1 MVAATRRERLPDI
14 PGGRPMPD
22 VTRWGMPRAATVR
35 TATVRAATVIAV
47 VLLALSLTMGTQVA
61 GAGASSASSKAQA
74 KKLLLTLADMPKS
87 WKKEKGSGGSGSS
100 SLPGAAQLASC
111 IGVPASLITSNPPEA
126 DSPYYENKGGLL
138 EVQDSVSVFPS
149 AKTAESDYNALANAK
164 TPACMTTLMNG
175 SFKAQI
181 LGSAGKG
188 ATLGTITVTR
198 ADPADFAPG
207 STGLVMSLPITDQGV
222 SLTAVLTVVYY
233 IKGKLGQQIDF
244 NSYGPTFPASLAESL
259 SATALHRL

>member
-1 MVAATRRERLPDI
+1 MA
-14 PGGRPMPD
+14 D
-22 VTRWGMPRAATVR
+22 VTGAGLPRMASVR
-35 TATVRAATVIAV
+35 TPAMIVA
-47 VLLALSLTMGTQVA
+47 VLLALCLTVGTQVA
-61 GAGASSASSKAQA
+61 GAGASAASSKAQA
-74 KKLLLTLADMPKS
+74 KKLLLVLADMPKN
-87 WKKEKGSGGSGSS
+87 WKKEKGNGGNGSS
-100 SLPGAAQLASC
+100 SLPGATQLAGC
-111 IGVPASLITSNPPEA
+111 IGVPASLVTANPPQAE
-126 DSPYYENKGGLL
+126 SPYYENKSGLL

-149 AKTAESDYNALANAK
+149 AKAAESAYNALANAK

-188 ATLGTITVTR
+188 ATLGTITVSR

-207 STGLVMSLPITDQGV
+207 STGLVVSLPISDQGV
-222 SLTAVLTVVYY
+222 SLTAILTVVYY

-244 NSYGPTFPASLAESL
+244 DAYGPTFPTSLAESL

>member
-1 MVAATRRERLPDI
+1 VL
-14 PGGRPMPD
+14 
-22 VTRWGMPRAATVR
+22 
-35 TATVRAATVIAV
+35 TVI
-47 VLLALSLTMGTQVA
+47 LLAAGLALGTQVT
-61 GAGASSASSKAQA
+61 GAGASTASNKAQA
-74 KKLLLTLADMPKS
+74 KKLLLVLADMPKG

-100 SLPGAAQLASC
+100 SLPGATLLASC
-111 IGVPASLITSNPPEA
+111 IGVPSTLISSNPPEV
-126 DSPYYENKGGLL
+126 DSPYYENKSGSL

-149 AKTAESDYNALANAK
+149 AKAAASAYNALANAK

-198 ADPADFAPG
+198 ADPADFAPS
-207 STGLVMSLPITDQGV
+207 STGLVMSLPISDQGV
-222 SLTAVLTVVYY
+222 SLTAILTVVYY

-244 NSYGPTFPASLAESL
+244 DAYGPTFPTSLAETL